1 MSTTDITNSN
11 ATKKVLS
18 QNLKTN
24 LDEVCCG
31 NILPKTESPPF
42 YQTKYASNTTNIEY
56 GGITQQI
63 TSSAM
68 RKNYYER
75 IQHIMNDTS
84 NEVGLSAGGG
94 HYIVPNYKF
103 HENITINCEKSGL
116 QTFKNAYYKDNK
128 GSCKI
133 HWEDY

>member
-56 GGITQQI
+56 GGI
-63 TSSAM
+63 
-68 RKNYYER
+68 